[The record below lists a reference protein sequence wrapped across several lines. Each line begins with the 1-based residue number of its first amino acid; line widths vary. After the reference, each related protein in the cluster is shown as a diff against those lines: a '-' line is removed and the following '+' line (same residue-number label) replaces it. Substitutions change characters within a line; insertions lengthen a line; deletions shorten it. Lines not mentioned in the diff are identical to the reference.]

1 METGKELIVMVDGR
15 LLDELLNQAGETQE
29 KRASAARE
37 RMKKLNEELEL
48 QLASQ
53 EMTREVLAK
62 SCSL

>member
-1 METGKELIVMVDGR
+1 MVDGR